1 MVWTEVQEMQDQIPD
16 TSEDRIGRFIIDAE
30 RVVKSKL
37 AAFVEAWTDATEP
50 GIIQVIVK
58 HFALWTEME
67 SLFGSQSEEY
77 HEWVAA
83 RKVFP
88 WDLLHQI
95 IDDAKE
101 GLDIDPDFTKKNV
114 EWVRSNTKLYAKIF
128 DLGEVLSQGMHP
140 DDADLRYGEEA

>member
-1 MVWTEVQEMQDQIPD
+1 
-16 TSEDRIGRFIIDAE
+16 
-30 RVVKSKL
+30 
-37 AAFVEAWTDATEP
+37 
-50 GIIQVIVK
+50 
-58 HFALWTEME
+58 
-67 SLFGSQSEEY
+67 
-77 HEWVAA
+77 
-83 RKVFP
+83 
-88 WDLLHQI
+88 LLHQI